1 MRLFCSWFVV
11 LLGIGAAI
19 GVCGCQ
25 RQDATAAQSM
35 NKPVGLPPCCAGKAA
50 ARVAEPAH
58 AEDHS
63 NSPDAA
69 NSESARVISAG
80 ESAPT
85 GDAGRILHQAEC
97 CDGASCPANNAAMG
111 GAPCCQA
118 GASGETATAV
128 AAPGSGKAEVPAGDA
143 APADGANG
151 ATAKATEAEAAGAKI
166 EKKSET
172 AAGKTTRLFDG
183 KTLKGW
189 KKTAFGGEGEVKV
202 EDGMIVM
209 EIGNDMTG
217 VTWDGQPPATDNYE
231 LTLRAQRLD
240 GDDFFCAAT
249 FPIGKEHC
257 TLVLGGWG
265 GTIVGISCVDGYDAS
280 DNTTTRMMT
289 FKNKQWYDVRIR
301 VSTKKLEAWIDGEQM
316 VNLPRGDHKFS
327 TRFECDPCRPLGFA
341 TWRTKGAVKDVELR
355 RLTADE
361 VAEISEDE

>member
-1 MRLFCSWFVV
+1 MRFRFGWFAVC
-11 LLGIGAAI
+11 LCGAAALI
-19 GVCGCQ
+19 ACGCQ
-25 RQDATAAQSM
+25 RQDATAAQNM

-50 ARVAEPAH
+50 VQAV
-58 AEDHS
+58 
-63 NSPDAA
+63 DAA
-69 NSESARVISAG
+69 
-80 ESAPT
+80 
-85 GDAGRILHQAEC
+85 
-97 CDGASCPANNAAMG
+97 AAG
-111 GAPCCQA
+111 GANDATAKASETPKASGEEA
-118 GASGETATAV
+118 GASGEKT
-128 AAPGSGKAEVPAGDA
+128 
-143 APADGANG
+143 
-151 ATAKATEAEAAGAKI
+151 
-166 EKKSET
+166 EKKPDD
-172 AAGKTTRLFDG
+172 AAGKKTKLFDG

-209 EIGNDMTG
+209 DIGNDMTG

-265 GTIVGISCVDGYDAS
+265 GTVVGISCVDGYDAS
-280 DNTTTRMMT
+280 DNTTTRSMT

-301 VSTKKLEAWIDGEQM
+301 VSTKKLEAWIDGEQV

-341 TWRTKGAVKDVELR
+341 TWRTKGAVKEIEFR
-355 RLTADE
+355 KLTADE
-361 VAEISEDE
+361 VAEIEDE

>member
-1 MRLFCSWFVV
+1 MRFHSSWFVV
-11 LLGIGAAI
+11 LLC
-19 GVCGCQ
+19 GVVALGFCGCQ
-25 RQDATAAQSM
+25 RQDATATESLK
-35 NKPVGLPPCCAGKAA
+35 KPVGLPPCCAGKAA
-50 ARVAEPAH
+50 AGSTGAAQ
-58 AEDHS
+58 AEDQQL
-63 NSPDAA
+63 PADANNPA
-69 NSESARVISAG
+69 ADRVETGG
-80 ESAPT
+80 ETASLDGMP
-85 GDAGRILHQAEC
+85 GVLHQAEC
-97 CDGASCPANNAAMG
+97 CDGENCPTKG
-111 GAPCCQA
+111 TGATDAPPCCPKDA
-118 GASGETATAV
+118 ADGATASE
-128 AAPGSGKAEVPAGDA
+128 PGPAEGGGVDA
-143 APADGANG
+143 VMADGANG
-151 ATAKATEAEAAGAKI
+151 EAGKANAAAPAD
-166 EKKSET
+166 EKKSDE
-172 AAGKTTRLFDG
+172 AASKATKLFDG

-265 GTIVGISCVDGYDAS
+265 GTLVGISCVDGYDAS
-280 DNTTTRMMT
+280 DNTTTRTMT

-301 VSTKKLEAWIDGEQM
+301 VSTKKLEAWIDGEQV

-341 TWRTKGAVKDVELR
+341 TWRTKGAVKDVEFR
-355 RLTADE
+355 KLTADE